1 MNHYVYEIT
10 NLINGKKYI
19 GKRSCKC
26 NIEDDKYMGSGK
38 YLIRAFKKYGV
49 DNFEKRIIEIF
60 EKECDAYE
68 FERMLI
74 QKLNADISDKYY
86 NIAMG
91 GKGGVAGCNV
101 SEETRRKI
109 SEKSNGRKMPISAR
123 IKLSTSLKNSKL
135 VMKNIEAL
143 TILKHKK
150 VICLNNLMVFDS
162 VVSANE
168 YMGFP
173 RNSANISRCCKLNKK
188 SAGKINGKRA
198 IWMFYDEYLNAS
210 NDDFI
215 KILKYSELKDRS
227 GENSHM
233 YNKTGDKHN
242 GSKKVIRLNDFK
254 IFANAVEAYKDVGLS
269 GPSKINACC
278 RGERKSAGKINGEK
292 VTWKYYKDY
301 LKEKC
306 NENKQL
312 EDI

>member
-109 SEKSNGRKMPISAR
+109 SEKSNGRNVETLFKGIGGV
-123 IKLSTSLKNSKL
+123 LNGF
-135 VMKNIEAL
+135 
-143 TILKHKK
+143 IL
-150 VICLNNLMVFDS
+150 L
-162 VVSANE
+162 
-168 YMGFP
+168 
-173 RNSANISRCCKLNKK
+173 
-188 SAGKINGKRA
+188 
-198 IWMFYDEYLNAS
+198 
-210 NDDFI
+210 
-215 KILKYSELKDRS
+215 
-227 GENSHM
+227 
-233 YNKTGDKHN
+233 
-242 GSKKVIRLNDFK
+242 
-254 IFANAVEAYKDVGLS
+254 
-269 GPSKINACC
+269 
-278 RGERKSAGKINGEK
+278 
-292 VTWKYYKDY
+292 
-301 LKEKC
+301 
-306 NENKQL
+306 
-312 EDI
+312 

>member
-38 YLIRAFKKYGV
+38 YLIRAIKKHGME
-49 DNFEKRIIEIF
+49 NFTKRVIETF
-60 EKECDAYE
+60 EKECVAYE
-68 FERMLI
+68 FEKGLI
-74 QKLNADISDKYY
+74 QKLNADTSDKYY

-91 GKGGVAGCNV
+91 GKGGIAGCNV

-109 SEKSNGRKMPISAR
+109 SEKSSGRKMAANSR
-123 IKLSTSLKNSKL
+123 IKLSNSLKNSKL

-143 TILKHKK
+143 SVIKYKK

-162 VVSANE
+162 VISANE

-173 RNSANISRCCKLNKK
+173 RHSANISQCCKLNKK
-188 SAGKINGKRA
+188 SAGKVNGKRA
-198 IWMFYDEYLNAS
+198 VWMFYDEYLKAS
-210 NDDFI
+210 NDDLM
-215 KILKYSELKDRS
+215 KVLKHSELEDRS
-227 GENSHM
+227 GINNHM
-233 YNKTGDKHN
+233 HNKTGYKHH

-254 IFANAVEAYKDVGLS
+254 IFANAVEAYKEVGLNH
-269 GPSKINACC
+269 PSKINACC

-292 VTWKYYKDY
+292 ATWQYYEDY
-301 LKEKC
+301 LKGK
-306 NENKQL
+306 
-312 EDI
+312 